1 MLSITL
7 GPLALPVAPLMLL
20 AALALAVF
28 AARRLAG
35 AGQAAQAERALLG
48 AAVAALLAA
57 RLGHVLPHWQPYL
70 AQPWAVFDIRDGG
83 WDDAIGV
90 AVAAL
95 WLAARSRALPAL
107 RRPLLWSA
115 LAGVGVWTVLGVA
128 VLAAGGRAL
137 PVPAPD
143 VALTAL
149 AGGGQQ
155 PLAEVLGGRPA
166 VVNLWAS
173 WCPPCRAEMPVL
185 EAARRRDGA
194 DVRFLL
200 VNQGE
205 AAAVVRAYLKREGMA
220 EEGVWLDATR
230 ALGHASGS
238 SGLPLTLFF
247 DAQGRRVH
255 AHLGALNAAALQ
267 VQVQRL
273 RQAR

>member
-28 AARRLAG
+28 AARRLAP
-35 AGQAAQAERALLG
+35 AGQAAQAERAVLG

-70 AQPWAVFDIRDGG
+70 AQPWALFDIRDGG
-83 WDDAIGV
+83 WDDSIGV
-90 AVAAL
+90 LVAAL
-95 WLAARSRALPAL
+95 WLAARCRALPAL
-107 RRPLLWSA
+107 RRPVLLGA
-115 LAGVGVWTVLGVA
+115 LAGVGTWTVLGVA

-137 PVPAPD
+137 PMPAPD

-149 AGGGQQ
+149 ADGAER
-155 PLAEVLGGRPA
+155 PLAEVLDGRPA

-185 EAARRRDGA
+185 DAARRRDGEG
-194 DVRFLL
+194 VRFVL

-205 AAAVVRAYLKREGMA
+205 SAAAVRAYLKREGLP
-220 EEGVWLDATR
+220 EDGVWLDATR
-230 ALGHASGS
+230 RLGHASGS

-273 RQAR
+273 REAH